1 MDQLTTDT
9 WMDSLLATLPEEK
22 LRQPINENDTQW
34 INIEDNVAR
43 LGSLTHDQI
52 DIAEIQRQA
61 LNLLASESKDF
72 RLVVHL
78 LRTLQHG
85 GHAPELLLAAQMLV
99 QYVQHYWQQAWPEN
113 KTYKIRFAHQVIKR
127 FEAAADNF
135 SRSACET
142 QRNAMPGELAYL
154 AKLWRDNDCPV
165 LADAVDEL
173 FTLYQRSMQASSAT
187 PIVTAT
193 SVQTSE
199 SAPISPTMVVHQQS
213 TPAINVEGHDDKA
226 WRATLLKVAD
236 VLCERQPENP
246 LGYRLRRHAVW
257 QGIASGPQADN
268 DGRTVLAAFSV
279 DLMADYQ
286 AKALSPNIELW
297 RQVEQS
303 LLLAPYWLDGH
314 ALSARIAAQL
324 GYDDAAEAI
333 KDEVNRFLQRIPSLS
348 ALLFNDYSPFL
359 SEPTLHWLKPNT
371 EATSVSFVAPGEE
384 ERIAREH
391 LQEQGLESAL
401 RYLETLPQNAP
412 RDRFLR
418 HYLATQ
424 LMEETGM
431 PQLAQQQYRI
441 LLATGLRTS
450 LPDWEPALL
459 ALLEEKVAEKQ

>member
-22 LRQPINENDTQW
+22 LRQPINESDAQW

-78 LRTLQHG
+78 LCTLQHG

-226 WRATLLKVAD
+226 
-236 VLCERQPENP
+236 
-246 LGYRLRRHAVW
+246 
-257 QGIASGPQADN
+257 
-268 DGRTVLAAFSV
+268 
-279 DLMADYQ
+279 
-286 AKALSPNIELW
+286 
-297 RQVEQS
+297 
-303 LLLAPYWLDGH
+303 
-314 ALSARIAAQL
+314 
-324 GYDDAAEAI
+324 
-333 KDEVNRFLQRIPSLS
+333 
-348 ALLFNDYSPFL
+348 
-359 SEPTLHWLKPNT
+359 
-371 EATSVSFVAPGEE
+371 
-384 ERIAREH
+384 
-391 LQEQGLESAL
+391 
-401 RYLETLPQNAP
+401 
-412 RDRFLR
+412 
-418 HYLATQ
+418 
-424 LMEETGM
+424 
-431 PQLAQQQYRI
+431 
-441 LLATGLRTS
+441 
-450 LPDWEPALL
+450 
-459 ALLEEKVAEKQ
+459 